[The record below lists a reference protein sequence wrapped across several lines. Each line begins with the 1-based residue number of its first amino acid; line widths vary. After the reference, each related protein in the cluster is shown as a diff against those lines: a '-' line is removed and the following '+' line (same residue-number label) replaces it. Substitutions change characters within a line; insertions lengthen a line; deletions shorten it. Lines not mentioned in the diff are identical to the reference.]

1 MPSVLQRL
9 APGARVVV
17 IRLRSLGDCVLT
29 TPALHLLKQARP
41 DLRVAVVVEPRFRA
55 VFEGNPDVDEQVD
68 PDVDSLRTWHPDLC
82 LNLHGGTRS
91 MILTALSGAC
101 VRAGFAHHRCAW
113 IYHQRIPRAQEIL
126 GVERTVHTAEHLAS
140 AMFYL
145 GVPMGEIPRARLD
158 AAPWPVGAPYAV
170 LHPFA
175 STPEKTWPAKS
186 FLELARWL
194 GESRGLSAVFLGGAE
209 DDLQPFRKYRTLAGA
224 PLAEVKSWLAG
235 AALFV
240 GNDSGPAHMAAA
252 FGLPV
257 VVIFGNSDPA
267 IWAPW
272 KTPSQVIRAQ
282 GSIDRIPVAE
292 ITTAVESL
300 GVAA

>member
-1 MPSVLQRL
+1 MSSVLQRL
-9 APGARVVV
+9 PTGARVVV

-29 TPALHLLKQARP
+29 TPALQLLKQARP
-41 DLRVAVVVEPRFRA
+41 DLRVAVVVEPPFRA
-55 VFEGNPDVDEQVD
+55 VFEDNPDVAELLD
-68 PDVDSLRTWHPDLC
+68 PDADTIRDWHPELC

-91 MILTALSGAC
+91 MILTAVSGAR
-101 VRAGFAHHRCAW
+101 VRAGFAHHRYGW
-113 IYHQRIPRAQEIL
+113 IYHHRIPRAQQIL

-145 GVPMGEIPRARLD
+145 GVPAGEIPRARLF
-158 AAPWPVGAPYAV
+158 AEPPPAGAPYAI

-175 STPEKTWPAKS
+175 STPEKTWPAES

-194 GESRGLSAVFLGGAE
+194 RESCGLHAVFLGGAE
-209 DDLQPFRKYRTLAGA
+209 DDLQPFHEYRTLAGA

-252 FGLPV
+252 FHLPV
-257 VVIFGNSDPA
+257 VVIFGDSDPVV
-267 IWAPW
+267 WAPW
-272 KTPSQVIRAQ
+272 KTPSRVVQAQ
-282 GSIDRIPVAE
+282 GSIDQVPVAE
-292 ITTAVESL
+292 VAAAVEKL